1 MIVFGW
7 AVFLASRS
15 LGQGLQ
21 LTLEEH
27 IARFLGTGGAAATM
41 GNSCIC
47 RDDSGVEDSVDAQ
60 QQQADNRAVPASDVR
75 SQPRDPVRP
84 PRRGRGPHE
93 PRRKKQN
100 VDGLVL
106 DTLAVIRTLVDK

>member
-15 LGQGLQ
+15 LGQGLL

-27 IARFLGTGGAAATM
+27 IARFLGTRSATATM

-47 RDDSGVEDSVDAQ
+47 RDDSGAEDSVDTQTFYPKSVLPGA
-60 QQQADNRAVPASDVR
+60 AYPVHAVSPATACCLSHNN
-75 SQPRDPVRP
+75 SP
-84 PRRGRGPHE
+84 
-93 PRRKKQN
+93 
-100 VDGLVL
+100 
-106 DTLAVIRTLVDK
+106 